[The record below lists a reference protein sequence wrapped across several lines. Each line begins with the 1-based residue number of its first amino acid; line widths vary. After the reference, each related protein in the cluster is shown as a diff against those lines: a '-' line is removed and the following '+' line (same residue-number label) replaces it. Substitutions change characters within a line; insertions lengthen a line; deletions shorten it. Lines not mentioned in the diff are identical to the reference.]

1 MILLDEP
8 FASLDAS
15 LRESTR
21 RAVAASLAAAGATTI
36 LVTHDQAEALS
47 LADQVAVMRHG
58 RLVQVA
64 APADLYDQPVD
75 VETAVSVGE
84 AVILPAM
91 IREGGAACALG
102 TLVPRAMAAPGP
114 VEVMVRP
121 EQIAILPVGRT
132 GGRTGPGAGVSYFG
146 HDALVQLGLR
156 DGPVVTARPPGFAA
170 PGVGDEVRLV
180 VRGPVHA
187 FTG

>member
-8 FASLDAS
+8 FASLDAG

-64 APADLYDQPVD
+64 APGDLYRRPVD
-75 VETAVSVGE
+75 VETATSDRRGGD
-84 AVILPAM
+84 PAGD
-91 IREGGAACALG
+91 RAERRRRVRAGQPAAAH
-102 TLVPRAMAAPGP
+102 T
-114 VEVMVRP
+114 RP
-121 EQIAILPVGRT
+121 PK
-132 GGRTGPGAGVSYFG
+132 
-146 HDALVQLGLR
+146 
-156 DGPVVTARPPGFAA
+156 ARP
-170 PGVGDEVRLV
+170 
-180 VRGPVHA
+180 
-187 FTG
+187 T